1 MQLAALHDMLAEA
14 QADDLHT
21 LIASGRIY
29 VDLHSAP
36 LAEPQQV
43 QLFPDQETAS
53 AYALVFK
60 ARDFDIGA
68 TAGEMPPQFA
78 EADPADLRE
87 ANRRHAM
94 ITQSIT
100 QLGVAVC
107 HGRAL
112 LGGLFGFRP
121 PRSIVGPMG
130 SLAAVAAERRYSRQ
144 RSAMYPFVTLLEI
157 HKLMYFMQEAGQP
170 LPPRLS
176 ERSVRALFTEPAAC
190 AQRDRRAHDQW
201 LRRCR

>member
-100 QLGVAVC
+100 QIGC
-107 HGRAL
+107 R
-112 LGGLFGFRP
+112 GLSRTGPAWGAFWFPATTLHRRP
-121 PRSIVGPMG
+121 D
-130 SLAAVAAERRYSRQ
+130 
-144 RSAMYPFVTLLEI
+144 
-157 HKLMYFMQEAGQP
+157 GQP
-170 LPPRLS
+170 RRG
-176 ERSVRALFTEPAAC
+176 RSRASLLASTQCHVPVRDPARNS
-190 AQRDRRAHDQW
+190 QAHV
-201 LRRCR
+201 LHAGGRTAASASTIRKVCTGPIHGTCGMCSTR